1 MFYHIASFKLSCKS
15 LLCKLFLLSLL
26 VLRHFDIIT
35 HWVFIVSLTI
45 HIIASVR
52 NIIYFYLMSSNH
64 SYFLFKISLLI
75 DMIFEKIISKV
86 MMYLDL
92 TALLEISGKMCFF
105 YLNIVSRAVFYL
117 VFIVSLDVYSDKCDN
132 YHMLLFNVFPI
143 I

>member
-35 HWVFIVSLTI
+35 HRVFIVSLTI

-105 YLNIVSRAVFYL
+105 YLNIVSRAVFFL
-117 VFIVSLDVYSDKCDN
+117 GFIVSLDVYSDKCDN